1 MPRPELT
8 VKSWQEFVEVA
19 ERLNVGSV
27 AEPAYVFRGQP
38 RPEWSLM
45 PTLPR
50 EATELGLN
58 AAQALEIERVAVE
71 LFKKQA
77 HLWLDPNT
85 WSATTHILEWWT
97 LMQHHSAPTRML
109 DWTKSPYVAAYFA
122 IEQELDDD
130 GTVWLV
136 HVPTIRKAMKERFE
150 IDGMLADEQMSELL
164 FADDPPPI
172 IWITERSTLTNR
184 MVAQQGLFS
193 FCAQVLA
200 DHADILKEMAP
211 PDYEPDHYSRI
222 IIPARFKR
230 EFLRRLTAMNITAS
244 VLFPGVDGLGRSI
257 AEFVRVAA
265 YGQANRRNK

>member
-1 MPRPELT
+1 MPRPE
-8 VKSWQEFVEVA
+8 VIVSSWHQFMELA
-19 ERLNVGSV
+19 EHYNVGSA

-58 AAQALEIERVAVE
+58 AAQALEIERIAIE

-77 HLWLDPNT
+77 HLWLDSNT
-85 WSATTHILEWWT
+85 WAATTHILEWWT
-97 LMQHHSAPTRML
+97 LMQHHQAPTRML

-122 IEQELDDD
+122 IEQALDDD
-130 GTVWLV
+130 GTVWIV
-136 HVPTIRKAMKERFE
+136 HAPTVRQTMKQRFGV
-150 IDGMLADEQMSELL
+150 DGILPDQQMSELL
-164 FADDPPPI
+164 FASNPPPV
-172 IWITERSTLTNR
+172 IWITERSTLTTR
-184 MVAQQGLFS
+184 MVTQQGLFS

-200 DHADILKEMAP
+200 DHADVLKGLVPA
-211 PDYEPDHYSRI
+211 DAKQQFFSRI
-222 IIPARFKR
+222 IIPAKLKR
-230 EFLRRLTAMNITAS
+230 EFLRRLTAVNITAS

-265 YGQANRRNK
+265 YSKARSDS